1 MEAIHSLYSGGAKS
15 KHGRAASEVPY
26 VVTRDREL
34 VATLAALPRPRTADD
49 PQAAR
54 SKTTTTTC
62 GYSNVYSRGE
72 SSRESRKAMDNSE
85 DQTISHGSG
94 MEDLSSRGFPP
105 SELAVSISGNDSD
118 ASTTFLN
125 PFQSS
130 SDTQGSD
137 EADSHVLKPQ
147 TCKPVDMED
156 DDAKDSGVAFEDLVD
171 RLLAQ
176 PISKSDTK
184 FAPIFLCLY
193 RKFAP
198 PFSLIEAIIRRF
210 EGLNDQDLPH
220 LTRITSQLRY
230 LNILK
235 DWVSGYPGDFA
246 HPLTRRVMTVFAQG
260 VAAFPHYATANK
272 EISSYLDVVVED
284 DDIQWAC
291 SDKCRSRANTTESF
305 LTISSVQSTASTLNA
320 DSPMLTADSSTEDI
334 VDHEG
339 LEKFE
344 PTRISETPSLVPS
357 IGRLEG
363 QPVGSVQTLL
373 NTLENAQRQAQL
385 LTPVPR
391 YSLTKVQWHQ
401 FMDIPGE
408 DVARELTRIDW
419 IMYCSIRPRD
429 LVRHVSLANDQ
440 KDKCKSLEH
449 FNRMIHHFNHVAF
462 WVANVILLRDKPK
475 HRARALE
482 KFMGIAWKLRY
493 LNNYNSL
500 GAVISGIN
508 SIAVHRLAQTRELI
522 PAPAQKEFMRLEIL
536 MGSQKSHSAYRLA
549 WTNTPTQ
556 RIPFLPLHLRDLV
569 LAEQGNRTYV
579 AGAEGERIN
588 WKKFEIMGEVIIG
601 VRKSQEVP
609 YPTIN
614 KNEEVQ
620 RLILDG
626 RFCEDE
632 DVSLVLSPSLLL
644 SQHLPLGCSVAQAR
658 KQLGLIISHL
668 TVPLQSDTDLDTSRN
683 FMSAAYI

>member
-15 KHGRAASEVPY
+15 KHGRAVSEVPN

-34 VATLAALPRPRTADD
+34 VATLATLPRPRTADD
-49 PQAAR
+49 PQAEH
-54 SKTTTTTC
+54 SKVATTTHE
-62 GYSNVYSRGE
+62 YSNVSSRDE
-72 SSRESRKAMDNSE
+72 SSQESRKAIMDGE
-85 DQTISHGSG
+85 DQVLSHGRAMEGLDSG
-94 MEDLSSRGFPP
+94 DFQPI
-105 SELAVSISGNDSD
+105 ELGVSIKGNTSD
-118 ASTTFLN
+118 ASTTFLKS
-125 PFQSS
+125 FQGS
-130 SDTQGSD
+130 SDTYGSD
-137 EADSHVLKPQ
+137 EADIHVLNPQ
-147 TCKPVDMED
+147 TSKLSEMED
-156 DDAKDSGVAFEDLVD
+156 DNAKDSGVAFEDLVD

-176 PISKSDTK
+176 PISKSDSK

-198 PFSLIEAIIRRF
+198 PFQLLEAIIRRF
-210 EGLNDQDLPH
+210 EDLNDRDIPH

-235 DWVSGYPGDFA
+235 DWVSGHPGDFA
-246 HPLTRRVMTVFAQG
+246 HPLTRRVITGFVQG
-260 VAAFPHYATANK
+260 VAALPLYATTNK

-291 SDKCRSRANTTESF
+291 SDKSRSRSNTTESF
-305 LTISSVQSTASTLNA
+305 LTISSVQSAASTLNA
-320 DSPMLTADSSTEDI
+320 DSPTLTAESSTEDI
-334 VDHEG
+334 VDHDG

-344 PTRISETPSLVPS
+344 PTRISEIPSLAPS
-357 IGRLEG
+357 IGRSKG
-363 QPVGSVQTLL
+363 QSVGSVQKLL

-401 FMDIPGE
+401 FIDIPGE

-440 KDKCKSLEH
+440 KDKCKSLEN

-462 WVANVILLRDKPK
+462 WVANIILLRDKPK

-536 MGSQKSHSAYRLA
+536 MGSQKSHAAYRLA

-601 VRKSQEVP
+601 VRKSQEVL

-632 DVSLVLSPSLLL
+632 DVSLVLSSSLMR
-644 SQHLPLGCSVAQAR
+644 SQHLLLRYLVAQTC
-658 KQLGLIISHL
+658 KQLGLIISHSKA
-668 TVPLQSDTDLDTSRN
+668 PLQSDTDLYISRN
-683 FMSAAYI
+683 SMSAAYS